1 MQEHSP
7 TTKKTIET
15 IIIIIIIII
24 IISTAPLDFLTYD
37 SVSLVSRHFNF
48 LTVAALIGSRERRF
62 A

>member
-7 TTKKTIET
+7 TTKKTLET
-15 IIIIIIIII
+15 IIIIIII
-24 IISTAPLDFLTYD
+24 IISTAPLDFLMYD